1 MFYGVSV
8 CVVEYLSHYGVC
20 VSHTVECVSVTLWS
34 VCQSHCGAVLC
45 LSRNIDKLKGLTTLN
60 LSNTGVREWMRRCR
74 GGTSGCVT
82 DIRVLGV
89 AVGPVGVSP
98 TS

>member
-1 MFYGVSV
+1 M
-8 CVVEYLSHYGVC
+8 
-20 VSHTVECVSVTLWS
+20 ECVSVTLWS